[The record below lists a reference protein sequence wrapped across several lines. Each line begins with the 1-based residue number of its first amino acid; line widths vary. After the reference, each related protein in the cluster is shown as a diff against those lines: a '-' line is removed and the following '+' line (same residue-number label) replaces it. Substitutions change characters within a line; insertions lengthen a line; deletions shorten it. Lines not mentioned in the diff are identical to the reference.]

1 MNPRVSSTERIC
13 TTGLSEKQLGAFSD
27 KLYDLTMHIFGGGDK
42 QEFEEM
48 VSKCP
53 SDDSRYLIYKNANN
67 EWVGYF
73 GLHRFTRRIDG
84 ETATVF
90 RAQAGLLPEYRRTN
104 ASLFFP
110 LKEIVKF
117 KLKHPLNHLYAFV
130 AIINP
135 SMYYLTDRYVHRI
148 YPSEHRHIPDH
159 AVHIVE
165 ACAKQFNFRVKPGDT
180 FWARTIGWYPV
191 HTPKEEQFWN
201 TTSNPRIQYYRRVNP
216 DFLKGK
222 GLLTLVPL
230 SGFNILI
237 STSLFFYYAMKKK
250 IKFAIKQAKPSSR

>member
-1 MNPRVSSTERIC
+1 MIPKVSATEKIC
-13 TTGLSEKQLGAFSD
+13 TTKLSEKQLGVFSD
-27 KLYDLTMHIFGGGDK
+27 KLYDLTTHIFGGGTK

-53 SDDSRYLIYKNANN
+53 SDDSRYLIYKNGAGQ
-67 EWVGYF
+67 WVGYF
-73 GLHRFTRRIDG
+73 GLHRFTKRIDG

-90 RAQAGLLPEYRRTN
+90 RAQAGLLPKYRRTN

-117 KLKHPLNHLYAFV
+117 KLKHPRNHLYAFV

-135 SMYYLTDRYVHRI
+135 SMYYLTDKYVHQI

-159 AVHIVE
+159 AVNIVE
-165 ACAKQFNFRVKPGDT
+165 TCARQFKFPVKTGDS

-191 HTPKEEQFWN
+191 HTKEEEAFWN
-201 TTSNPRIQYYRRVNP
+201 SSTNPRIKYYQHINP

-230 SGFNILI
+230 SGFNIFI
-237 STSLFFYYAMKKK
+237 SACLFLYYSLKKK
-250 IKFAIKQAKPSSR
+250 IKFRLKGSKPSSG